1 VSIAKDTTGAA
12 PLSRRLDVPI
22 DFDPLLEDLHR
33 LAGHEWRRQATA
45 RTDQEIVPR
54 EDDDWSVIPLVAP
67 LGDISR
73 TDPGLPGEEYAETP
87 ILAELPALRDL
98 LRRVPGE
105 RMATRL
111 LRLRPHAQV
120 DEHVDPYFGFS
131 YGKVR
136 LHVPLITNP
145 DALMWFSQHSE
156 HWSAPH
162 LWYGDFSTPH
172 RVSNQGRQ
180 DRIHLV
186 LDTVLTPELLDLFGP
201 EERAVALISRPLCA
215 SAHDALLAPL
225 PTGQWEMT
233 APTSAFDY
241 TGTADTDEE
250 TTLDLFVTESD
261 VRLRLPNGVAARLR
275 QVDPREYRV
284 GRMPEEITVVL
295 SPGRGKVVRRGSR
308 RVEHAV
314 HLSRR

>member
-1 VSIAKDTTGAA
+1 MSLDKDTTGAA
-12 PLSRRLDVPI
+12 PLPRRLDMPI

-33 LAGHEWRRQATA
+33 LAGLGWRRQATA
-45 RTDQEIVPR
+45 RTDQVIAPR
-54 EDDDWSVIPLVAP
+54 EDDDWSVVPLVAP
-67 LGDISR
+67 LGDMSR
-73 TDPGLPGEEYAETP
+73 TDPGLLGEEYSETP
-87 ILAELPALRDL
+87 VLAELPALREL

-111 LRLRPHAQV
+111 MRLRPHAQV
-120 DEHVDPYFGFS
+120 DEHVDPYFGLS

-145 DALMWFSQHSE
+145 DALMWFGQQSE
-156 HWSAPH
+156 HWSAGH

-172 RVSNQGRQ
+172 RVSNEGRQ

-186 LDTVLTPELLDLFGP
+186 LDTVLTPELLDLFVP
-201 EERAVALISRPLCA
+201 EQRAVALLSRPLRA
-215 SAHDALLAPL
+215 SAHDALSAPL
-225 PTGQWEMT
+225 PTGRWEMT
-233 APTSAFDY
+233 APASAFDY
-241 TGTADTDEE
+241 SGTADADEE
-250 TTLDLFVTESD
+250 TTLDLSVTESD

-275 QVDPREYRV
+275 QVGPREYRV

-295 SPGRGKVVRRGSR
+295 SPGLGKVVRRGSR
-308 RVEHAV
+308 RVEYAV